1 MAALLG
7 QLEATATDLL
17 DMAQDMEQVFL
28 VVQDDS
34 EDLDLERNML
44 AWELEPGL
52 LEVLTL
58 ELEEHPP

>member
-7 QLEATATDLL
+7 RLEATATDLL
-17 DMAQDMEQVFL
+17 DTAQDMEQVFL
-28 VVQDDS
+28 VVQDDL

-44 AWELEPGL
+44 AWELELDL

>member
-7 QLEATATDLL
+7 QLEATATDPL
-17 DMAQDMEQVFL
+17 DMEQDMAQVFL
-28 VVQDDS
+28 VAQDDL

-58 ELEEHPP
+58 GLEELLP

>member
-17 DMAQDMEQVFL
+17 DMEQDMARVFL
-28 VVQDDS
+28 VAQDDL

-52 LEVLTL
+52 LEVHTS

>member
-7 QLEATATDLL
+7 RLEATATDLL
-17 DMAQDMEQVFL
+17 DMEQDMEQVFQ
-28 VVQDDS
+28 VAQDDL

-52 LEVLTL
+52 LEVHTL
-58 ELEEHPP
+58 EQEEHPP

>member
-17 DMAQDMEQVFL
+17 DMEQDMAQVFL

>member
-7 QLEATATDLL
+7 RLEATATDLL
-17 DMAQDMEQVFL
+17 DMEQDMAQVFL
-28 VVQDDS
+28 VAQDDL

-52 LEVLTL
+52 LEVHTL
-58 ELEEHPP
+58 EQEEHPP

>member
-7 QLEATATDLL
+7 RLEATATDLL
-17 DMAQDMEQVFL
+17 DTAQDMEQVFQ
-28 VVQDDS
+28 VAQDDL

-44 AWELEPGL
+44 AWELELDL

>member
-17 DMAQDMEQVFL
+17 DMAQDMAQVFQ
-28 VVQDDS
+28 VVQEDL

-44 AWELEPGL
+44 AWALEPGL

-58 ELEEHPP
+58 EQEEHPP

>member
-17 DMAQDMEQVFL
+17 DMEQDMAQVFL
-28 VVQDDS
+28 VAQDDL

-44 AWELEPGL
+44 AWELELDL

>member
-17 DMAQDMEQVFL
+17 DMEQDMAQVFL
-28 VVQDDS
+28 VAQDDL

>member
-7 QLEATATDLL
+7 RLEATATDLL
-17 DMAQDMEQVFL
+17 DMEQDMAQVFL
-28 VVQDDS
+28 VAQDDL

-58 ELEEHPP
+58 EQEEHPL

>member
-7 QLEATATDLL
+7 RLEATATDLL
-17 DMAQDMEQVFL
+17 DTARDMAQVFP
-28 VVQDDS
+28 VVRDDL
-34 EDLDLERNML
+34 EDLDSERNML

-58 ELEEHPP
+58 EQEEHPP

>member
-52 LEVLTL
+52 LEVLTS
-58 ELEEHPP
+58 EPEEHPP

>member
-7 QLEATATDLL
+7 RLEATATDLL
-17 DMAQDMEQVFL
+17 DMEQDMAQVFL
-28 VVQDDS
+28 VAQDDL

-58 ELEEHPP
+58 EQEEHPP

>member
-7 QLEATATDLL
+7 RLEATATDLL
-17 DMAQDMEQVFL
+17 DMEQDMEQVFQ
-28 VVQDDS
+28 VAQDDL

-52 LEVLTL
+52 LEVLTS

>member
-7 QLEATATDLL
+7 RLEATATDLL
-17 DMAQDMEQVFL
+17 DMEQDMEQVFQ
-28 VVQDDS
+28 VAQDDS

-52 LEVLTL
+52 LEVHTL
-58 ELEEHPP
+58 EQEEHPP

>member
-44 AWELEPGL
+44 AWELELDL